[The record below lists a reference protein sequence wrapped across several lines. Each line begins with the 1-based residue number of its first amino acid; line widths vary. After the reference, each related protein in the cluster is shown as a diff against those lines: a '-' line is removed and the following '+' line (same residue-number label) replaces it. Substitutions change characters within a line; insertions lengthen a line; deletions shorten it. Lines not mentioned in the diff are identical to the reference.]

1 MYTNSDMTLYS
12 FTNNGYVRHYIEKV
26 FWQDSVQKNT
36 SKEGSS
42 GADEVYIC
50 IPETDNMVFT
60 VRKDI
65 VVKGKCELEFDNT
78 SDKGISDSL
87 KQLKK
92 LAKVYEIIKDAD
104 KRYGSSNMQH
114 YELNCR

>member
-12 FTNNGYVRHYIEKV
+12 FTNNGYERHYIEKV

-60 VRKDI
+60 VRRDI
-65 VVKGKCELEFDNT
+65 VVKGRCELEFDNT
-78 SDKGISDSL
+78 SDKGSTNNVIDICIMKSFFNSIFLISTFIL
-87 KQLKK
+87 RNK
-92 LAKVYEIIKDAD
+92 
-104 KRYGSSNMQH
+104 G
-114 YELNCR
+114 